1 VPVFFDEAG
10 MVEWETNMGPDVA
23 VQMWQSRYGDTEVA
37 VQVRRTDGTGRG
49 GTGLERWSY

>member
-49 GTGLERWSY
+49 GGLERWSY